1 MYVFKRIQ
9 TIQKP
14 TTNEKN
20 KKHKK
25 NQQNKQ
31 KNLNRKN
38 KILYFTRKT
47 IL

>member
-1 MYVFKRIQ
+1 MYVFKRIL

-14 TTNEKN
+14 TTN
-20 KKHKK
+20 KK

-31 KNLNRKN
+31 KKLRSEN

>member
-25 NQQNKQ
+25 INKTNK